1 MNDVTIIF
9 LIFFL
14 VIFTRIIAW
23 FIMQSKIKKEQEE
36 QKRKKQEEER
46 KKEEELKC
54 EIKIL
59 KMIFKMFYLYF
70 ILKIRNQMYKFF
82 VEKQLLVTSFL
93 GFIGFFFIFQ
103 FILDFN
109 ILESI
114 MYSLGIL
121 IIFVLIYKLLKDQF
135 IFDDTKKYGRSI
147 VKTLKKIKRG
157 SKDKVSTAED
167 QIKQNVKTLK
177 KIKRGSKDKVST
189 AEDQIKQNRKKNI
202 TELSL
207 LQKQYRLKTKIAQDF
222 LKERA
227 EEEGEEAKKLE
238 NEIEKKAVTSVKSAD
253 PKSKEPDDAK
263 PEEKKSKL
271 DQNKNPEKSPVT
283 KKKLQ
288 NQPDELLEKYYSLPK
303 PMNKKLLNEY
313 YEQKSRDFQKL
324 SIESR
329 KDVISNLY
337 DATIEKLEKAEEIR
351 KNIQENDQNYE
362 SDDEIKEI
370 VDGDEDIQ
378 NAINDYEEGKQDSI
392 DFYNVEQ
399 NKGIGFRDLLEDLEG
414 ADEEISENLFGPLN
428 KYYNENLKN

>member
-36 QKRKKQEEER
+36 QKRKKQEEERKKQEEER

-167 QIKQNVKTLK
+167 QIKQNVKT
-177 KIKRGSKDKVST
+177 
-189 AEDQIKQNRKKNI
+189 
-202 TELSL
+202 
-207 LQKQYRLKTKIAQDF
+207 
-222 LKERA
+222 
-227 EEEGEEAKKLE
+227 
-238 NEIEKKAVTSVKSAD
+238 
-253 PKSKEPDDAK
+253 
-263 PEEKKSKL
+263 
-271 DQNKNPEKSPVT
+271 
-283 KKKLQ
+283 
-288 NQPDELLEKYYSLPK
+288 
-303 PMNKKLLNEY
+303 
-313 YEQKSRDFQKL
+313 
-324 SIESR
+324 
-329 KDVISNLY
+329 
-337 DATIEKLEKAEEIR
+337 
-351 KNIQENDQNYE
+351 
-362 SDDEIKEI
+362 
-370 VDGDEDIQ
+370 
-378 NAINDYEEGKQDSI
+378 
-392 DFYNVEQ
+392 
-399 NKGIGFRDLLEDLEG
+399 
-414 ADEEISENLFGPLN
+414 
-428 KYYNENLKN
+428 